1 MPISLYDASD
11 VIPNGFDGSA
21 FEKPLK
27 AAAAICAQPFSGA
40 ANAFIYMAA
49 VVWMIKHGQFD
60 NLRSP
65 ALLNNVARS
74 LAIPSWRI
82 LGADDGV
89 TTLDKACAVIRC
101 WLDYRC
107 RWGGS
112 SNVIISYDDDPTFR
126 APLKNSIMDI
136 LLRGG
141 ATAVQFV
148 PTGINDY
155 DVTVYVNRAD
165 DLIWWNSDY
174 TADTPD
180 ASFSAYMQSVM
191 RTFAPISAGAH
202 IYVTVSAAIS
212 NRVLYYIWNERMETQ
227 YNAITDA
234 YFINGAWI
242 SRFNIGTYYLTE
254 SDQVVYRLHEENVND
269 GSSWTFALWSTKYF
283 IDKFEA
289 YPYAAP
295 FTHGEIVALYYINM
309 DEVTGWEA
317 ATYDVGV
324 YANTNTGMTQPSIT
338 AQDNTLPYLG
348 YIGYMDMR
356 YWFEAGDLVD
366 GEVYSN
372 DGLYTPTPCK
382 IASLY
387 GRRWYFLYDTPYQYW
402 VYDSNLEAITGH
414 VPWSGP
420 VVPGQAWISQ
430 SFDDITVPYGITN
443 LYDSHGQPLSYSSGS
458 VYAITG
464 AFRADGTA
472 SGFDISNCSI
482 YDNGGSLAVECYY
495 YDWSNPV
502 AYFEYEEV

>member
-1 MPISLYDASD
+1 
-11 VIPNGFDGSA
+11 
-21 FEKPLK
+21 
-27 AAAAICAQPFSGA
+27 
-40 ANAFIYMAA
+40 
-49 VVWMIKHGQFD
+49 
-60 NLRSP
+60 
-65 ALLNNVARS
+65 
-74 LAIPSWRI
+74 
-82 LGADDGV
+82 
-89 TTLDKACAVIRC
+89 
-101 WLDYRC
+101 
-107 RWGGS
+107 
-112 SNVIISYDDDPTFR
+112 
-126 APLKNSIMDI
+126 
-136 LLRGG
+136 
-141 ATAVQFV
+141 
-148 PTGINDY
+148 
-155 DVTVYVNRAD
+155 
-165 DLIWWNSDY
+165 
-174 TADTPD
+174 
-180 ASFSAYMQSVM
+180 
-191 RTFAPISAGAH
+191 
-202 IYVTVSAAIS
+202 
-212 NRVLYYIWNERMETQ
+212 
-227 YNAITDA
+227 
-234 YFINGAWI
+234 
-242 SRFNIGTYYLTE
+242 
-254 SDQVVYRLHEENVND
+254 
-269 GSSWTFALWSTKYF
+269 
-283 IDKFEA
+283 
-289 YPYAAP
+289 
-295 FTHGEIVALYYINM
+295 M